1 MRTNAIFYLTLALC
15 AGVVSA
21 CVDENIN
28 SDKDVN
34 GKAIKFG
41 LSSQRTKTVYDDTDP
56 YQINWVKG
64 DQIKIFCAEAESA
77 KSALYNVTPVDKN
90 VTPADTAKNGTIAN
104 AGSDV
109 LQWGGDGL
117 THNFYAIYP
126 GAADG
131 VTVSEDGIATFTIN
145 HNQKCTVT
153 TTNGYDAN
161 VVAKPDMKNALMVA
175 HTATE
180 PTDNTVSLAFKPIMT
195 TLEIVVTGP
204 TSNINSSNARVT
216 GISLAATMTTN
227 SGSEAAS
234 FQYDI
239 KNGAIVGNAGSGE
252 VTTKTETTFISLVD
266 ANGNATYVD
275 LANGHTLTFTVFM
288 PPMSK
293 EQAALLKR
301 QLKVRVHITGNAELT
316 ASVKTNTDTD
326 PWTTQIAPST
336 KKKIILPAI
345 PSTSQVGNNWITP
358 LDDNIYVSQLS
369 IPGTHDAA
377 TGDGTDYSL
386 GKTQE
391 LTLDQQFEI
400 GIRAFDLRPAVSGS
414 DLILC
419 HGVVATTFNWDQ
431 VMGRF
436 KYYLSE
442 HPGEFIIALIRHED
456 EYDNNNSSWGS
467 IMQSKLESLK
477 AEINPKTKESY
488 TADFKPDLTVGELRG
503 KILFLCRDWTKYND
517 AGPVVGGYTGWSH
530 NKDGAEVS
538 IYSRSNSG
546 ILNIQD
552 CYAPSE
558 SGAWGGLITGSAI
571 NNNNNKNLVV
581 NFPTV
586 KWNAIQ
592 TLLNKSMK
600 FHTDLALINRWSVNH
615 TSGYVGGKVLGL
627 YNSVSTTD
635 GYRENAA
642 NNNIKLYNY
651 INSTTWCGSTGIVLM
666 DFVGAH
672 TSGSYTVYGDLCPQA
687 IIDNNYKYRMRRKG
701 E

>member
-1 MRTNAIFYLTLALC
+1 MKTNAIYLLTLALF
-15 AGVVSA
+15 AGVVSS
-21 CVDENIN
+21 CVDEDIN
-28 SDKDVN
+28 GDKDVN
-34 GKAIKFG
+34 VKGIKFG
-41 LSSQRTKTVYDDTDP
+41 LSSQRTKTVYDSTDP
-56 YQINWVKG
+56 YQINWVNG

-77 KSALYNVTPVDKN
+77 KSALYNVTP
-90 VTPADTAKNGTIAN
+90 ASTANNGTIAN

-145 HNQKCTVT
+145 HNQRCTVT
-153 TTNGYDAN
+153 TTNGYDINAN

-180 PTDNTVSLAFKPIMT
+180 PTDGIVGLTFKPIMT

-204 TSNINSSNARVT
+204 ESNINSSNARVT

-234 FQYDI
+234 FKYDI
-239 KNGAIVGNAGSGE
+239 KKGAIVGNAGSGE
-252 VTTKTETTFISLVD
+252 TTTKTETTFISLVD

-275 LANGHTLTFTVFM
+275 LANGNTLTFTVFM

-293 EQAALLKR
+293 EQAARLKR

-336 KKKIILPAI
+336 KKKITLPAI

-377 TGDGTDYSL
+377 TGDGTTYSL

-419 HGVVATTFNWDQ
+419 HGVVATTFAWDQ
-431 VMGRF
+431 VMERF

-456 EYDNNNSSWGS
+456 EYDDGNSSWGS
-467 IMQSKLESLK
+467 IMQGKLESLK
-477 AEINPKTKESY
+477 AETNPKTNESY

-530 NKDGAEVS
+530 NENGSTAN
-538 IYSRSNSG
+538 IYSRTTSG
-546 ILNIQD
+546 TLKIQD
-552 CYAPSE
+552 YYSAAANSTWIKDTQL
-558 SGAWGGLITGSAI
+558 GAMRSNGKLCDAFASD
-571 NNNNNKNLVV
+571 
-581 NFPTV
+581 
-586 KWNAIQ
+586 KWKVIANC
-592 TLLNKSMK
+592 LDNSMK
-600 FHTDLALINRWSVNH
+600 FHTESSKANEWSINH
-615 TSGYVGGKVLGL
+615 TSGYTGSCVWYLVGYTVL
-627 YNSVSTTD
+627 STTD

>member
-1 MRTNAIFYLTLALC
+1 MKTNAIYLLTLALF
-15 AGVVSA
+15 AGVVSS
-21 CVDENIN
+21 CVDEDIN
-28 SDKDVN
+28 GDKDVN
-34 GKAIKFG
+34 VKGIKFG
-41 LSSQRTKTVYDDTDP
+41 LSSQRTKTVYDDKDP
-56 YQINWVKG
+56 YQINWVSG

-77 KSALYNVTPVDKN
+77 KSALYNVTP
-90 VTPADTAKNGTIAN
+90 ASTAKDGKIVN

-117 THNFYAIYP
+117 MHNFYAIYP

-145 HNQKCTVT
+145 HNQRCTVT
-153 TTNGYDAN
+153 TTNGYDINAN

-180 PTDNTVSLAFKPIMT
+180 PTDSIVGLTFKPIMT

-204 TSNINSSNARVT
+204 ESNINSSNARVT

-234 FQYDI
+234 FKYDI
-239 KNGAIVGNAGSGE
+239 KKGAIVGNAGSGE
-252 VTTKTETTFISLVD
+252 TTTKTETTFISLVD

-275 LANGHTLTFTVFM
+275 LANGNTLTFTVFM

-293 EQAALLKR
+293 EQAARLKR

-336 KKKIILPAI
+336 KKKITLPAI

-377 TGDGTDYSL
+377 TGDGTTYSI

-400 GIRAFDLRPAVSGS
+400 GIRVFDLRPAVKKN
-414 DLILC
+414 DLKLC
-419 HGVVATTFNWDQ
+419 HGIVETTFAWDQ
-431 VMGRF
+431 VMERF

-456 EYDNNNSSWGS
+456 EADNKNSSWGS
-467 IMQSKLESLK
+467 IMQTKLESLK
-477 AEINPKTKESY
+477 AETNPKTNESY

-503 KILFLCRDWTKYND
+503 KILFLCRDWTKYNND
-517 AGPVVGGYTGWSH
+517 GPVVGGYTGWSH
-530 NKDGAEVS
+530 SPSGSEVS
-538 IYSRSNSG
+538 IYSRTVTG
-546 ILNIQD
+546 TMNIQD
-552 CYAPSE
+552 CYSPSE
-558 SGAWGGLITGSAI
+558 DGQSKWYDTG
-571 NNNNNKNLVV
+571 K
-581 NFPTV
+581 FPEI
-586 KWNAIQ
+586 KWNGIK
-592 TLLNKSMK
+592 TLLDKSMS
-600 FHTDLALINRWSVNH
+600 FHTNPEMVNRWSVNH
-615 TSGYVGGKVLGL
+615 TSGYVGWA
-627 YNSVSTTD
+627 STTN